1 MAREEEGRKKL
12 VESLSQEG
20 EKEGEE
26 KEEGIEGKEGTG
38 GKGLEELV
46 LEQQLQRVDRMKKQQ
61 LTEVL
66 KGAQWNHVGRI
77 SQLRERVKGWVRDP
91 DERRWIR
98 RGKDQPWQEDELQR
112 LRLSVASLPPAHSGS
127 LSSLSLSS
135 LLSPPSSLLPLS

>member
-1 MAREEEGRKKL
+1 
-12 VESLSQEG
+12 
-20 EKEGEE
+20 
-26 KEEGIEGKEGTG
+26 
-38 GKGLEELV
+38 
-46 LEQQLQRVDRMKKQQ
+46 MKKQQ

-135 LLSPPSSLLPLS
+135 LLPPPSSLFLDPLSPFPNCLPSPLLTYPQWKTKRNCGRRYQRTLGAETRNNVRHNGSTSRG